1 MARVNTTIAPS
12 LPLMQR
18 DYNYNQIE
26 QVHNALRL
34 YFNQLDNFTRTVGG
48 PLGQGYVDSPHISA
62 LSDVDQYALGNNTPT
77 LVAWNT
83 VVSNAGFVL
92 DPSGYASVQL
102 SGTYMIIYGLQL
114 VNNDNVAHDVHSW
127 LQVNGSAVVN
137 STSRFSLAAR
147 KSATQFTYNR
157 AQATVMFN
165 AQGGDEVRL
174 YWATEK
180 AATEAGV
187 TGIFLEHEDAQVTP
201 YARPVKP
208 SAIGSITFVSR
219 PQG

>member
-77 LVAWNT
+77 LVA
-83 VVSNAGFVL
+83 
-92 DPSGYASVQL
+92 
-102 SGTYMIIYGLQL
+102 
-114 VNNDNVAHDVHSW
+114 
-127 LQVNGSAVVN
+127 
-137 STSRFSLAAR
+137 
-147 KSATQFTYNR
+147 
-157 AQATVMFN
+157 
-165 AQGGDEVRL
+165 
-174 YWATEK
+174 
-180 AATEAGV
+180 
-187 TGIFLEHEDAQVTP
+187 
-201 YARPVKP
+201 
-208 SAIGSITFVSR
+208 
-219 PQG
+219 